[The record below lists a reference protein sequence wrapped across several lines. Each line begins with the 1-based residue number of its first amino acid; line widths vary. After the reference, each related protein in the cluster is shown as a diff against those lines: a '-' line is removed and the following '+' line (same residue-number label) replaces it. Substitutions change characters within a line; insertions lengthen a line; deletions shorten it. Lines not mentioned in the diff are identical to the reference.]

1 MPHIAVFDTGLGGL
15 SVLKEIRAARPDA
28 DITYAADTAGF
39 PYGPRSAAD
48 VVRRTLAVFDAVTAE
63 HRPDLAVIACNTAT
77 TLVLPYLRATYDFPF
92 VGTVPAIKPAAEH
105 TKSGLISVLATP
117 GTVKRDYTEALIN
130 SFAADVAV
138 TLVGA
143 PRLAE
148 QAEAIMHGVCV
159 ADADL
164 RAEIAPAFVETGTG
178 RTDVVALG
186 CTHYPLI
193 TGRLVDVAPW
203 PVLWLD
209 PAPAIARRVCDLLP
223 APDPAAAPH
232 RLARFTGPVDDEPA
246 MRRLLTRFDLA
257 LGEPLPAPVNRAP
270 D

>member
-1 MPHIAVFDTGLGGL
+1 MPHIVVFDTGLGGL
-15 SVLKEIRAARPDA
+15 SVLKEIRVARPDA
-28 DITYAADTAGF
+28 DITYVADTAGF
-39 PYGPRSAAD
+39 PYGPRSEAD
-48 VVRRTLAVFDAVTAE
+48 VVRRTLSVFDVVTAE

-92 VGTVPAIKPAAEH
+92 VGTVPAIKPAAER
-105 TKSGLISVLATP
+105 TKSGLVSVLATP
-117 GTVKRDYTEALIN
+117 GTVKRDYTQALIN

-148 QAEAIMHGVCV
+148 QAEAIMHGGSV
-159 ADADL
+159 ADSDL
-164 RAEIAPAFVETGTG
+164 RAEIAPAFVETGAG

-193 TGRLVDVAPW
+193 TDRLAQVAPW

-209 PAPAIARRVCDLLP
+209 PAPAIARRVSDLLP
-223 APDPAAAPH
+223 PAAAGAPP
-232 RLARFTGPVDDEPA
+232 RREARFTGPVDDVPA
-246 MRRLLTRFDLA
+246 MCRLLAGFGLS
-257 LGEPLPAPVNRAP
+257 LSEPIPPPTYVTSN
-270 D
+270 